1 MTIKP
6 DKAASTQRGAFPVHS
21 TAPGRAGRAP
31 AAQRGSGETAAVP
44 PAGDEVVLSDKAREI
59 LAARQAMLASP
70 EVRADRVEEIKRNIR
85 DGVYEHDAEKLADA
99 LIRKNIVDLL
109 A

>member
-6 DKAASTQRGAFPVHS
+6 DKTTNTQRGTYPVHS
-21 TAPGRAGRAP
+21 SAPGRAGRAP
-31 AAQRGSGETAAVP
+31 AAQRGSGETASIP

-85 DGVYEHDAEKLADA
+85 DGVYEHDTDRLADA